1 MKMKPNIRDNKL
13 KGLFCGGAKLDENSQ
28 KIFEKKFKIKI
39 ATNYGLTETSSIVSS
54 ESLSKNGRKVGS
66 VGKPLF
72 NNIVKIKKRRQENY
86 GEIYTKGEN
95 VFQKYLND
103 DVQTKKKIRNNWF
116 YTGDLGYLDKNNF
129 LFIKDRI
136 DNMIIV
142 SGENIYPS
150 EIENYLYKF
159 KEIKLGVVTSIKD
172 NLTQNKLILIY
183 EGEKSFDKSKFY
195 KIISKYVSYYKIPK
209 LIYHCSQINL
219 KEIPKAQNKKIL
231 RNQLKNYILK
241 NQKLFEDFQ

>member
-1 MKMKPNIRDNKL
+1 MKPNIRGNKL
-13 KGLFCGGAKLDENSQ
+13 KGLFCGGAKLDENSR
-28 KIFEKKFKIKI
+28 KIFEKRFKIKI

-54 ESLSKNGRKVGS
+54 EGLIKSDKKEGS

-72 NNIVKIKKRRQENY
+72 NNVVKIKKFTKKNY

-95 VFQKYLND
+95 IFQKYLRD
-103 DVQTKKKIRNNWF
+103 SIQTKKKIKNNWF
-116 YTGDLGYLDKNNF
+116 YTGDLGYLDKDNF
-129 LFIKDRI
+129 LFIKDRV

-150 EIENYLYKF
+150 EVENYLYKF

-183 EGEKSFDKSKFY
+183 EGEKNLDKNKFY
-195 KIISKYVSYYKIPK
+195 KIISKYVSDFKIPK
-209 LIYHCSQINL
+209 LIYHCSKINL
-219 KEIPKAQNKKIL
+219 KEIPKAQNKKYLGI
-231 RNQLKNYILK
+231 N
-241 NQKLFEDFQ
+241 